1 MDVVDRLTRAAEDGD
16 AALVTH
22 LLGAGA
28 GAEVDVV
35 GTAGRTALDLAVHAG
50 HARIVRVLLAAG
62 ANPRQAVGGYRE
74 LTPMCLAAMYG
85 HTAVMGP
92 SSASAPPLVPRAE

>member
-16 AALVTH
+16 AALATH
-22 LLGAGA
+22 LLGA

-74 LTPMCLAAMYG
+74 LTPICLAAMYG

-92 SSASAPPLVPRAE
+92 SSASAPPPVPRAE